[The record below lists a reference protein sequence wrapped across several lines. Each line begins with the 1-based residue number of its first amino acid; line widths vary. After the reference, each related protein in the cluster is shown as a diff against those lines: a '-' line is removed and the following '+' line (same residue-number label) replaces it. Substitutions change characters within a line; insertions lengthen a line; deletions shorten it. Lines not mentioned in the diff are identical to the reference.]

1 MSRRL
6 DRSVGLVGVRVDN
19 LSLTDLLDE
28 IAGMIAEGG
37 FHQIATAN
45 VNFLINAQRD
55 RDLQE
60 ILLDCDL
67 VTADGMPVVWSSRWM
82 GTGLPGRVTGAD
94 MVMPLARRAAENG
107 WRIYLLGANPANAA
121 RAVAVMKSHYP
132 AVNIVGRCSPPVMPL
147 AEMDNDAILRDIERT
162 RPDILLVAFGNPK
175 QEKWISMHREQLRK
189 VPVCIGIGGTLDMI
203 SGAVSRAPSW
213 SRRSGTEWLY
223 RISREP
229 KRLLGRYVKDGI
241 GLLRTLPVQLAAATM
256 QRRVRELEI
265 RDCEMDG
272 ISVLHL
278 HGDLCGAEL
287 SRLAEMG
294 EEVLEARNPLILN
307 MSGVTCLDAD
317 GVGTLMGL
325 LRTARRADR
334 ELWLAAMPWFVE
346 RMLQAARISSFFLQ
360 SDSLAGALVCL
371 CNEPALRMTEMGRS
385 TDRVLQETNL
395 WAARVG

>member
-6 DRSVGLVGVRVDN
+6 DRSVGLIGVRVDN
-19 LSLTDLLDE
+19 LSLSQTLDA

-82 GTGLPGRVTGAD
+82 GSGLPGRVTGAD
-94 MVMPLARRAAENG
+94 MTMPLVRRAAENG
-107 WRIYLLGANPANAA
+107 WRIYLLGANPANAE

-132 AVNIVGRCSPPVMPL
+132 SVNIVGRVSPPVKPL
-147 AEMDNDAILRDIERT
+147 AEMDHETILRDIEKA

-175 QEKWISMHREQLRK
+175 QEKWIAMHRDRLK

-203 SGAVSRAPSW
+203 SGAISRAPAW
-213 SRRSGTEWLY
+213 ARRGGLEWLY
-223 RISREP
+223 RMSREP
-229 KRLLGRYVKDGI
+229 ARLAGRYAKDGVA
-241 GLLRTLPVQLAAATM
+241 LLRTLPVQLLATKL
-256 QRRVRELEI
+256 QHRLHRKLEI
-265 RDCEMDG
+265 RDAEMDG

-278 HGDLCGAEL
+278 RGDMAGTEL
-287 SRLAEMG
+287 SRLANMG
-294 EEVLEARNPLILN
+294 EEILEARNPLILN
-307 MSGVTCLDAD
+307 MRGVTCLDAD

-325 LRTARRADR
+325 LRAARGADR
-334 ELWLAAMPWFVE
+334 ELWLAEMPWFAE
-346 RMLQAARISSFFLQ
+346 RMLKASRICSFFLQ

-371 CNEPALRMTEMGRS
+371 CDEPALRTAGGRFIPVP
-385 TDRVLQETNL
+385 RVVNVWT
-395 WAARVG
+395 ARVG